1 MKNVDNQGSRHNRPS
16 RIAGSARRGIQG
28 SALVLAAF
36 AASCGGG
43 GGSSSSGVTGGNFE
57 LLTVGGMLPGVQN
70 AWKLNRPIEFVFS
83 SPVDLASINSSSI
96 QIRTAGG
103 QQALGE
109 FSAKVLPDGSPDP
122 TTVVFQPRCPTASD
136 FSDAGLDLATS
147 YTVLI
152 VGQDAGGIAVQDT
165 SGRTL
170 STSQQRAFTT
180 PTSTI
185 SSELFFDTKAGP
197 PQVLVL
203 DTQSAPE
210 AVASFVRVGETTP
223 IDTPFEIDAQLDP
236 VEIDG
241 LPVNLFS
248 GGDQRLTVFLEF
260 DQAVNPSSVNVSSDR
275 LRLQFLDPLTTTWID
290 LPTSPV
296 LIKNCTTSGAQ
307 IRLDPVGILPPDVE
321 LRVEVA
327 AAFQDLIGDQNSLA
341 LNQFSRFR
349 TAVQLDPSFNPQA
362 VADELLESFD
372 DTARFDTTSLT
383 ALPRADWGSG
393 RLQAS
398 LSFETSP
405 DPNFPDDFDVILAV
419 NEIEVINTS
428 GDFFQGGPGAPGP
441 GGTTIP
447 GSPNFTQVIT
457 NGRIYCRDL
466 ILNQGSILRF
476 EGPNP
481 GRIFATGRVELR
493 GTIQGLGFDAQDQSS
508 LQSATAI
515 FGASGNL
522 GGGDGGIAS
531 PSNVITQPDIK
542 GGDGFGPNDQPL
554 FGGRGGES
562 GYGTLSDVNRRV
574 GGGGGGVTNN
584 QLITAP
590 PQFHPGQAHS
600 PAINQ
605 PSPTAGNNGTTIQN
619 DNPTTGARSCVTNTS
634 PPLGGAVGSSL
645 FIDSTP
651 TNNFFGVR
659 QQNPATLLKGELSAP
674 TAGSGGGAGGDSLR
688 QVNFPAGFTQQNNMR
703 GASGAGG
710 GGLIEIKC
718 LGVFSV
724 IGNGRVTV
732 AGGTGARGEQRP
744 SDPRGVAGGSGGGSG
759 GMIII
764 ESATSYNFTL
774 AATNPAVLPPQ
785 TPQLAPIFQAE
796 GGLGG
801 PGEAGNGNAYG
812 SAASGLAGG
821 GNGGHG
827 IVQVHVSSTL
837 VNGDIF
843 LPGAVTQNLNSIS
856 RPNPFLCVRTFGSL
870 SRAETK
876 PIAVGGANLNPNS
889 VLPQV
894 QYDFSTLPVA
904 TGFIPATAG
913 TIDAEAAVLS
923 GTADSVSNANK
934 RVVVDATA
942 LFNDPVDNVYLR
954 NTQLMRQFEIELTQ
968 GVTTGSFTVA
978 TAQFDVLSNEL
989 TLDLEGTPDLTAFT
1003 PPGTT
1008 FELVPRFYRVRTGG
1022 VADAIGA
1029 ESSVQ
1034 VEFQGLQAGV
1044 GGQPG
1049 AIAVD
1054 WTTDMSDLSVSAQTI
1069 EFVKFR
1075 VTFDIDTGS
1084 NGLTGTEQ
1092 LPSLDFLRFLLQ
1104 F

>member
-1 MKNVDNQGSRHNRPS
+1 MKNVDNQSSTQIQPC
-16 RIAGSARRGIQG
+16 RIAGFARRGIQS

-36 AASCGGG
+36 ASSCGGG
-43 GGSSSSGVTGGNFE
+43 GGSSSSGVTGGTFQ

-83 SPVDLASINSSSI
+83 SPVDFASINSSSI
-96 QIRTAGG
+96 QIRTASG

-109 FSAKVLPDGSPDP
+109 FSAKILPDGSSDP
-122 TTVVFQPRCPTASD
+122 TTVVFQPRCPTAAD

-147 YTVLI
+147 YTVLV
-152 VGQDAGGIAVQDT
+152 VGLDAGGIAVQDT

-170 STSQQRAFTT
+170 ATSQQRAFST

-185 SSELFFDTKAGP
+185 SSDLFFDTKAGP

-203 DTQSAPE
+203 DAQSAPD

-223 IDTPFEIDAQLDP
+223 IDTPFELDAQLDP
-236 VEIDG
+236 VEING

-260 DQAVNPSSVNVSSDR
+260 DQAVNPSLVNVSSDR

-296 LIKNCTTSGAQ
+296 LIKNCTSTGAQ

-327 AAFQDLIGDQNSLA
+327 AAFQDLIGDQNALA
-341 LNQFSRFR
+341 LNQFSSFR

-372 DTARFDTTSLT
+372 DTARFDTTSLS

-405 DPNFPDDFDVILAV
+405 DPNFPADFDLILAV
-419 NEIEVINTS
+419 NEIEVINTA
-428 GDFFQGGPGAPGP
+428 GDFFAGGPGVPGP
-441 GGTTIP
+441 GGTTLP

-457 NGRIYCRDL
+457 DGRIYCRNL

-481 GRIFATGRVELR
+481 ARIFATGRVELR

-542 GGDGFGPNDQPL
+542 GGDGFGPNDLPL

-562 GYGTLSDVNRRV
+562 GYGTISDVNRRV

-590 PQFHPGQAHS
+590 AQFHPGQNHS
-600 PAINQ
+600 PIVNQ
-605 PSPTAGNNGTTIQN
+605 ASPTPGNNGTTIQN
-619 DNPTTGARSCVTNTS
+619 DNPTTGARSCVTNIS

-645 FIDSTP
+645 FIDATP

-659 QQNPATLLKGELSAP
+659 QQNPTTLLKGELSAP

-688 QVNFPAGFTQQNNMR
+688 QINFPAGFTQQNNMR

-759 GMIII
+759 GMIIV
-764 ESATSYNFTL
+764 ESATSYNFAL
-774 AATNPAVLPPQ
+774 AAANPLNAN
-785 TPQLAPIFQAE
+785 QLAPIFQAE

-801 PGEAGNGNAYG
+801 PGELGNGNAYG

-827 IVQVHVSSTL
+827 IVQVHLTSTA
-837 VNGDIF
+837 VPGGDIT
-843 LPGAVTQNLNSIS
+843 LPTGASFSTSLNQIS
-856 RPNPFLCVRTFGSL
+856 RPNPFLCVRTFGAL
-870 SRAETK
+870 SRAETQ

-904 TGFIPATAG
+904 TGFIPSTAG
-913 TIDAEAAVLS
+913 TIDAEAAILTGAV
-923 GTADSVSNANK
+923 DSVSNATK
-934 RVVVDATA
+934 RVVLDATA

-954 NTQLMRQFEIELTQ
+954 NTQLLRQFEIELTQ

-978 TAQFDVLSNEL
+978 TASFDLLSNEL
-989 TLDLEGTPDLTAFT
+989 TLDLEGAPNLTAFT

-1008 FELVPRFYRVRTGG
+1008 FELIPRFYRVRTGG

-1029 ESSVQ
+1029 ESRVQ
-1034 VEFQGLQAGV
+1034 VEFQGLRAGI

-1049 AIAVD
+1049 PIAVD
-1054 WTTDMSDLSVSAQTI
+1054 WTTNMSDLSVSPQTI

-1075 VTFDIDTGS
+1075 VTFNIDTGS
-1084 NGLTGTEQ
+1084 NGLTGAEQ